1 VTTSTMQKSYVQLSL
16 LVAGVLLVYT
26 ASLQNAWVWLDDVNY
41 LLRNDLVSDFT
52 LRRIPEL
59 FTSIRGNFTPLTW
72 LTHVAGYRL
81 SGEDAFAHHLLS
93 LLFHL
98 LNVLL
103 VYSLVRGLTA
113 VGLARAPA
121 GSTGTYLQY
130 LPFLATLLFAL
141 HPQNVEAVAWI
152 AARKDLVMC
161 TGALLATNCW
171 LSYCRRPTAARFIV
185 SMSLFALAVLAKP
198 TGVMLVV
205 PLFCMTCWVDD
216 GTDMGRRLRRAFFRT
231 LPFILLGMSIA
242 WLAWIAQVSAGAVS
256 AESQFTG
263 FDRAAIVLKNI
274 WGYFARYFLLGDYY
288 LNYPLMKGFTWRA
301 ASGALLLAAV
311 TTALCIPRLRAG
323 ASLWAI
329 TIALLL
335 PGLGIV
341 QYGVQAAAD
350 RFGYLAFIPLNIWTA
365 WAIVFALDRLRDPLL
380 RRVALGMLLAVLLL
394 IAGRSFV
401 QSTVWRNDLSLWAHA
416 VTVAPQ
422 NALAW
427 QYLGFAFMRH
437 GDYPRALESFEQ
449 SLQQVGTGVYMDV
462 RSLYFG
468 IAVASYETG
477 QPEAATDWFKRL
489 LAEDLRGFDRTG
501 YAFYYLARIAADGGQ
516 SAGALSYLDKSSELL
531 PNYGPALE
539 LRAELVGGPAD

>member
-1 VTTSTMQKSYVQLSL
+1 MQKSYVQLSL

-52 LRRIPEL
+52 LRRVPEL

-103 VYSLVRGLTA
+103 VYRLVRGLTA
-113 VGLARAPA
+113 VGLARDPA
-121 GSTGTYLQY
+121 GSAGTYLQY
-130 LPFLATLLFAL
+130 LPFLAALLFAL

-171 LSYCRRPTAARFIV
+171 LSFCRCPTAAKYVV

-205 PLFCMTCWVDD
+205 PFFCLAFWVDD
-216 GTDMGRRLRRAFFRT
+216 GEGTGPRIQRAFIRT

-242 WLAWIAQVSAGAVS
+242 WLAWVAQVSAGAV
-256 AESQFTG
+256 AADSQFTG
-263 FDRAAIVLKNI
+263 GDRAVIILKNV
-274 WGYFARYFLLGDYY
+274 WGYFARYFRFGDYY
-288 LNYPLMKGFTWRA
+288 LNYPLMKGFTWQA
-301 ASGALLLAAV
+301 AGGALLLAAV
-311 TTALCIPRLRAG
+311 TTALCIPRLRFG

-329 TIALLL
+329 TIVLLL
-335 PGLGIV
+335 PGLGVV

-350 RFGYLAFIPLNIWTA
+350 RFAYLAFIPLNIWAA
-365 WAIVFALDRLRDPLL
+365 WAIIFALNRLRDQLL
-380 RRVALGMLLAVLLL
+380 RRVVLGMLLAGLLL
-394 IAGRSFV
+394 MAGRSYL
-401 QSTVWRNDLSLWAHA
+401 QTTVWRNDLSLWAHA

-427 QYLGFAFMRH
+427 QYLGSAFMRH
-437 GDYPRALESFEQ
+437 GDYPRALESFQQ
-449 SLQQVGTGVYMDV
+449 SLQQVGGGVYLDV

-468 IAVASYETG
+468 IAVASYETNQSG
-477 QPEAATDWFKRL
+477 AAADWFKRL
-489 LAEDLRGFDRTG
+489 LAEDLRGFDRSG
-501 YAFYYLARIAADGGQ
+501 YAFYYLARIAADEGQ
-516 SAGALSYLDKSSELL
+516 SAVALSYLDKSSELL
-531 PNYGPALE
+531 PDYGPALE
-539 LRAELVGGPAD
+539 LRAELVAGPTG